1 MSLEF
6 NFVIDSVTKGKIYPA
21 LARHQGRPYTPSWRE
36 FGQHYPYT
44 TPLRLQ
50 EYCDAHG
57 AVINMFYIS
66 DTLPA
71 NTFYPV
77 CLGFFDFDIDYFELM
92 SPEVYKRLHRS
103 ELRVLFYYHEGDN
116 PQRIKNR
123 LDTLAKNHLLPPD
136 CYVFVSS
143 NTQADQLENFVTF
156 HDFELWYY
164 QRNSNKTAIAAHTES
179 REREFVCLSRLH
191 KWWRATALAD
201 LHRSGILDNSYWSYC
216 EAPTDREYTLD
227 NPIELDMIS
236 RLRWDLEKFVDGAPY
251 ISDELDQDQRNNHSH
266 TVDKYHTNA
275 YCHIVLESQFDVDQS
290 GGAFV
295 TEKTFKP
302 IKHGQLFFVAGG
314 AGSLQVLR
322 DLGYRTFDSVLDNS
336 YDLEPNHTQ
345 RWIKLHEAVKKAQV
359 QGLHNLYLQCL
370 EDIKHNQQLFLA
382 TKLDRLNT
390 LYRKIHEQS

>member
-6 NFVIDSVTKGKIYPA
+6 NFVVDKVTKGKIYPA
-21 LARHQGRPYTPSWRE
+21 LAQHEGRPYTPSWRE

-57 AVINMFYIS
+57 VLINMFYIS
-66 DTLPA
+66 DKLPT

-92 SPEVYKRLHRS
+92 DPAVLRRLHCN

-116 PQRIKNR
+116 PRRIKNR
-123 LDTLAKNHLLPPD
+123 LDTLAQDHLLPSD

-164 QRNSNKTAIAAHTES
+164 QRNSNEAAVDVHTEL

-201 LHRSGILDNSYWSYC
+201 LQRSNTLDNSYWSYC
-216 EAPTDREYTLD
+216 EAPTDKEYTQD

-236 RLRWDLEKFVDGAPY
+236 RLRWDLEKFVSGAPY
-251 ISDELDQDQRNNHSH
+251 VSDELDQAQRNDHSH
-266 TVDKYHTNA
+266 IVPKYHTNA

-290 GGAFV
+290 GGAFI

-314 AGSLQVLR
+314 AGSLQALR
-322 DLGYRTFDSVLDNS
+322 DLGYRTFDSVLDNT

-345 RWIKLHEAVKKAQV
+345 RWVKLHEAIKKAQA
-359 QGLHNLYLQCL
+359 QGLHKLYVQCL
-370 EDIKHNQQLFLA
+370 EDIRHNQQLFLA

-390 LYRKIHEQS
+390 LHGKIHEQS